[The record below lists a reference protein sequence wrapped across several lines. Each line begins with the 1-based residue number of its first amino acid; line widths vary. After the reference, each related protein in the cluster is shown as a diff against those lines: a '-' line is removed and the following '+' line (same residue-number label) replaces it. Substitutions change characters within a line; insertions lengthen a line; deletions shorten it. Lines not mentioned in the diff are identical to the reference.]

1 MRGPGYDR
9 GVSRLRLVVP
19 PRRAPTLPWPL
30 PGWGTGELSPTWGWR
45 WMARG
50 YVGVALFA
58 AFVAVIFLDR
68 SDERPPVSMGLAWM
82 GRNGPAGRV
91 VLVDVENA
99 PRVDPESGIVVLPL
113 CDGSSHWSEFNVG
126 VRLRLASGESCGPR
140 FRDRTVDAAR
150 IAREFDRHAGLDVG
164 DGTAPFAVGD
174 LRVRIEDYDCNGCS
188 MGVPETLRISG
199 QEVPVARR
207 VLRVHDA
214 SDRRRRRPLSP
225 PMSRSVSWFPH
236 MASMRVLV
244 GDEGRTQWCRG
255 QDVDGGR
262 WIVSVDLLTGTTL
275 QIDADPAR

>member
-9 GVSRLRLVVP
+9 GVSRLHLVVP

-45 WMARG
+45 WMARW

-58 AFVAVIFLDR
+58 VFAAVIFLGDHLR
-68 SDERPPVSMGLAWM
+68 CPATNGLAWL
-82 GRNGPAGRV
+82 GRNGPVDRLA
-91 VLVDVENA
+91 LVDVENA
-99 PRVDPESGIVVLPL
+99 PPIDRETGVVVIPML
-113 CDGSSHWSEFNVG
+113 DGPSNWSQFNVG

-140 FRDRTVDAAR
+140 FGDRTVDAAR
-150 IAREFDRHAGLDVG
+150 IAREFDRRGGLDVG
-164 DGTAPFAVGD
+164 DGAKPFSAGD
-174 LRVRIEDYDCNGCS
+174 LTVCVEIYDCGGCGT
-188 MGVPETLRISG
+188 GVPETLRVPGGQVRIDDCVIS
-199 QEVPVARR
+199 
-207 VLRVHDA
+207 VHDA
-214 SDRRRRRPLSP
+214 TERRRRPLVS

-244 GDEGRTQWCRG
+244 GDAGRTLWCRG